1 METLYP
7 ICRYLQGLTLKAFS
21 NYEVNG
27 KKNVPPMGPLLIV
40 SNHLSYVDPSVLS
53 NAIPRR
59 LRFLAKDT
67 IFRGFPISHMLR
79 AYGAHPINRGR
90 ADVAAIRWARTQ
102 LSEDE
107 ALVMF
112 PEGTR
117 SDGSLIKGKHGVVTL
132 IQMTG
137 ATILPV
143 GITGT
148 ERLKMLLRVVNPT
161 GNITVNIGT
170 PFSLPPVEGRI
181 NRSLM
186 KSMTDIVMERIAALL
201 PKSYRGVYELST
213 RSQKA

>member
-21 NYEVNG
+21 NYKVNG
-27 KKNVPPMGPLLIV
+27 KENVPPMGPLLIV

-67 IFRGFPISHMLR
+67 IFRGFPISQLLK
-79 AYGAHPINRGR
+79 AYGAHPINRGG
-90 ADVAAIRWARTQ
+90 ADIAAIRWARTQ
-102 LSEDE
+102 LSENG

-117 SDGSLIKGKHGVVTL
+117 SDGSLIRGQHGVVTL
-132 IQMTG
+132 IRMTG

-148 ERLKMLLRVVNPT
+148 ERLKLLLRIVNPT

-181 NRSLM
+181 NKSLM
-186 KSMTDIVMERIAALL
+186 KSMTDIIMERIATLL
-201 PKSYRGVYELST
+201 PKSYRGVYELNT
-213 RSQKA
+213 HSQEG

>member
-1 METLYP
+1 VETLYP

-21 NYEVNG
+21 NYKVNG
-27 KKNVPPMGPLLIV
+27 KENVPPMGPLLIV

-67 IFRGFPISHMLR
+67 IFRGFPISQMLK
-79 AYGAHPINRGR
+79 AYGAHPINRGGV
-90 ADVAAIRWARTQ
+90 DIAAIRWARTQ
-102 LSEDE
+102 LSEDG

-117 SDGSLIKGKHGVVTL
+117 SDGSLIRGQHGVVTL
-132 IQMTG
+132 IRMTG

-148 ERLKMLLRVVNPT
+148 ERLKLLLRIVNPT

-181 NRSLM
+181 NKSLM
-186 KSMTDIVMERIAALL
+186 KSMTDIIMERIAALL
-201 PKSYRGVYELST
+201 PKSYRGVYESNT
-213 RSQKA
+213 HSQEG

>member
-21 NYEVNG
+21 NYKVNG
-27 KKNVPPMGPLLIV
+27 KENVPPMGPLLIV

-67 IFRGFPISHMLR
+67 IFRGFPISQMLK
-79 AYGAHPINRGR
+79 AYGAHPINREG
-90 ADVAAIRWARTQ
+90 ADIAAIRWARTQ
-102 LSEDE
+102 LSEDG

-117 SDGSLIKGKHGVVTL
+117 SGGSLIRGQHGVVTL
-132 IQMTG
+132 IRMTG

-148 ERLKMLLRVVNPT
+148 ERLKLLLRIVNPT

-181 NRSLM
+181 NKSLM
-186 KSMTDIVMERIAALL
+186 KAMTDIIMERIAALL
-201 PKSYRGVYELST
+201 PKSYRRVYELNTHS
-213 RSQKA
+213 

>member
-1 METLYP
+1 
-7 ICRYLQGLTLKAFS
+7 
-21 NYEVNG
+21 
-27 KKNVPPMGPLLIV
+27 
-40 SNHLSYVDPSVLS
+40 
-53 NAIPRR
+53 
-59 LRFLAKDT
+59 
-67 IFRGFPISHMLR
+67 
-79 AYGAHPINRGR
+79 
-90 ADVAAIRWARTQ
+90 
-102 LSEDE
+102 
-107 ALVMF
+107 MF

-117 SDGSLIKGKHGVVTL
+117 SEGSLIRGQHGVVTL
-132 IQMTG
+132 IRMTG

-148 ERLKMLLRVVNPT
+148 ERLKLLLRIVNPT

-186 KSMTDIVMERIAALL
+186 KSMTDIIMERIAALL

>member
-21 NYEVNG
+21 NYKVNG
-27 KKNVPPMGPLLIV
+27 KENVPPMGPLLIV

-67 IFRGFPISHMLR
+67 IFRGFPISQMLK
-79 AYGAHPINRGR
+79 AYGAHPVNREG
-90 ADVAAIRWARTQ
+90 ADIAAIRWARTQ
-102 LSEDE
+102 LSEDG

-117 SDGSLIKGKHGVVTL
+117 SDGSLIRGQHGVVTL
-132 IQMTG
+132 IRMTG

-148 ERLKMLLRVVNPT
+148 ERLKLLLRIVNPT

-181 NRSLM
+181 NKSLM
-186 KSMTDIVMERIAALL
+186 KSMTDIIMERIAALL
-201 PKSYRGVYELST
+201 PKSYRGVYELYTHS
-213 RSQKA
+213 REG

>member
-7 ICRYLQGLTLKAFS
+7 VCRYLQGLTLKAFS
-21 NYEVNG
+21 NFEVNG
-27 KKNVPPMGPLLIV
+27 KENVPPMGPLLII
-40 SNHLSYVDPSVLS
+40 SNHLSYIDPSVLS

-67 IFRGFPISHMLR
+67 LFRGFPISQMLK
-79 AYGAHPINRGR
+79 AYGAYPITRGG

-102 LSEDE
+102 LSGDE

-117 SDGSLIKGKHGVVTL
+117 SGGNLIRGKHGVVSL

-137 ATILPV
+137 TTILPV

-161 GNITVNIGT
+161 GNIAVNIGA

-186 KSMTDIVMERIAALL
+186 KSMTDIIMERIAALL
-201 PKSYRGVYELST
+201 PKSYRGVYELNT
-213 RSQKA
+213 NSQEA